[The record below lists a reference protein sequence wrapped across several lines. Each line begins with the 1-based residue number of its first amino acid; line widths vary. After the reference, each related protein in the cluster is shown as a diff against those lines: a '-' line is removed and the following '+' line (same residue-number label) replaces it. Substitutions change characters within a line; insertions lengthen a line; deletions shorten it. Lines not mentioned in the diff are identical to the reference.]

1 MNKPRILLVAS
12 SPRTGL
18 IFHFARLAI
27 ALKRKGHSVV
37 VISDVRE
44 ELCGLSDELKSEGIK
59 HYRVRGLDNYVH
71 PTSVMKLSRIMNA
84 EEFDVIHISGLINF
98 AKSYLAKLLSG
109 RRNEPVIL
117 HIDSIRDET
126 VIRKFSYNVLF
137 PIVNSHAVVV
147 PVSHWTK
154 KRLRKY
160 KVREEVMIVVH
171 NAIDL
176 GFFDSVAKKPCPGLD
191 FFNEV
196 KDKTVVAQVS
206 NLYPWKGHEYLIIA
220 AQKILVTNP
229 NVQFLIVGEGPLR
242 QKLESM
248 VCNLGISENVTFT
261 GHISHRHVPW
271 LLSNIDIGVL
281 VSLRENL
288 PRTLLEY
295 MAAQKPLVATN
306 VGGVSEAVIDGVNG
320 YLVPPRD
327 PDALANAILKL
338 MNDPDNAKQMS
349 VKGRRLVEQRFS
361 MEVFTDRF
369 DGVYE
374 LALRRRCCMRA

>member
-1 MNKPRILLVAS
+1 MSKPKILLAAS
-12 SPRTGL
+12 SPRRGL
-18 IFHFARLAI
+18 TFHFVRLAI

-44 ELCGLSDELKSEGIK
+44 ELCGLSDELRNEGIK
-59 HYRVRGLDNYVH
+59 HYSVRGLDDYIY
-71 PTSVMKLSRIMNA
+71 PTSVTKLSRIMST
-84 EEFDVIHISGLINF
+84 EEFDVIHISGLIKF
-98 AKSYLAKLLSG
+98 TKSYLAKLFSG

-126 VIRKFSYNVLF
+126 LIRKFAYNAFSPML
-137 PIVNSHAVVV
+137 NSHAVVV

-154 KRLRKY
+154 KRLRNY
-160 KVREEVMIVVH
+160 RVREEVMIVVH

-176 GFFDSVAKKPCPGLD
+176 ELFDSVAKEPCPGLD
-191 FFNEV
+191 FFDEI

-206 NLYPWKGHEYLIIA
+206 TLYPWKGHEYLLTA
-220 AQKILVTNP
+220 AQKMLVTNS
-229 NVQFLIVGEGPLR
+229 NVHFLIVGEGPLR
-242 QKLESM
+242 QKLESTA
-248 VCNLGISENVTFT
+248 VNLGISENVTFT
-261 GHISHRHVPW
+261 GRISNYHIPW
-271 LLSNIDIGVL
+271 LLSSIDIGVL

-327 PDALANAILKL
+327 PDSLANRMLKL
-338 MNDPDNAKQMS
+338 MNDPGNAKQMG
-349 VKGRRLVEQRFS
+349 VKGRRLVEESFS
-361 MEVFTDRF
+361 MKALTDRLN
-369 DGVYE
+369 DVYE
-374 LALRRRCCMRA
+374 LALRRK

>member
-1 MNKPRILLVAS
+1 MNKPRILLEAS

-18 IFHFARLAI
+18 TFHLTRMAI

-44 ELCGLSDELKSEGIK
+44 ELCGLSDELKSEGIT
-59 HYRVRGLDNYVH
+59 HYRVRGLDNYAH
-71 PTSVMKLSRIMNA
+71 PISVKKLSRIMNA
-84 EEFDVIHISGLINF
+84 EEFDIIHISGLVKF
-98 AKSYLAKLLSG
+98 AKSYLAKLLAG

-117 HIDSIRDET
+117 HIDSIRDESA
-126 VIRKFSYNVLF
+126 IRKFAYNTF
-137 PIVNSHAVVV
+137 SPILNSHAVVV

-160 KVREEVMIVVH
+160 RVREEAMTVVH

-176 GFFDSVAKKPCPGLD
+176 ELFDSVANKPWSGLD
-191 FFNEV
+191 FLDEV
-196 KDKTVVAQVS
+196 KEKTVVAQVS
-206 NLYPWKGHEYLIIA
+206 NIYPWKGHKYLIMA

-229 NVQFLIVGEGPLR
+229 NVHFLIVGEGPLK
-242 QKLESM
+242 QELESIVYNM
-248 VCNLGISENVTFT
+248 GISENVTFT
-261 GHISHRHVPW
+261 GHISHCHIPW

-281 VSLRENL
+281 ASLRENL

-306 VGGVSEAVIDGVNG
+306 VGGISEAVISGVNG

-327 PDALANAILKL
+327 PDSLANQILNL
-338 MNDPDNAKQMS
+338 MNDPDNAKQMG
-349 VKGRRLVEQRFS
+349 VKGRKLVEQRFS
-361 MEVFTDRF
+361 MEVLTNRLD
-369 DGVYE
+369 DVYE
-374 LALRRRCCMRA
+374 LALRRK